1 MNKHSLMTFTTD
13 FYITPLKQMTIFT
26 NIQTKTSQ
34 TAITVEQKKTT
45 YICSRNVQEY
55 KKFGNIN

>member
-1 MNKHSLMTFTTD
+1 MINHFLMSFTTD

-34 TAITVEQKKTT
+34 TAITVE
-45 YICSRNVQEY
+45 
-55 KKFGNIN
+55 